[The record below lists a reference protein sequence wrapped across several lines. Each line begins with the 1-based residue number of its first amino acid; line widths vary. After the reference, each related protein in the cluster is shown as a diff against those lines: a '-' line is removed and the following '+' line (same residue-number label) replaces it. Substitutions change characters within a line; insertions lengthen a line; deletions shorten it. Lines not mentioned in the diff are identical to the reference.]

1 MLIKRKQTTSQLLMI
16 RPANFGFNPETAES
30 NAFQQKAGA
39 EHSAEISEQAI
50 REFDAFVAKLH
61 EAGIQVI
68 VVKDTAQP
76 IKTDAVFPNNW
87 VSSHSNGT
95 VVTYSMCAPSRRTE
109 RRDDIL
115 NALSKDFDLK
125 RRVDFSH
132 YESQGK
138 FLEGTGSLIFDRVHR
153 LVYACLSP
161 RTSDD
166 LLDEFCEW
174 AEYEKIR
181 FRAVD
186 AEGIDIYHT
195 NVMMAVGDQFV
206 VICLDTIRDEQ
217 EKARLHYYFRETG
230 KEIIEISLEQM
241 NQFAG
246 NMLQVEN
253 ADGESFMVM
262 SEQAFKSLND
272 TQVKQIEHY
281 ARILHSPIYT
291 IEKYGGGSARCMM
304 AEIFLAVR
312 V

>member
-1 MLIKRKQTTSQLLMI
+1 MLIKRKQTTSKILMI
-16 RPANFGFNPETAES
+16 RPTNFGFNPETAES

-39 EHSAEISEQAI
+39 EHITEIREQAVL
-50 REFDAFVAKLH
+50 EFDTFVKTLR

-68 VVKDTAQP
+68 VVKDTARP

-87 VSSHSNGT
+87 VSFHSNGT
-95 VVTYSMCAPSRRTE
+95 AVTYSMCAPTRRTE
-109 RRDDIL
+109 RRYDIL
-115 NALSKDFDLK
+115 DALSKNFDLK
-125 RRVDFSH
+125 RRIDFSH
-132 YESQGK
+132 YESQDK

-161 RTSDD
+161 RTEEA

-174 AEYEKIR
+174 AAYEKVQ

-186 AEGIDIYHT
+186 ASGMDIYHT
-195 NVMMAVGDQFV
+195 NVMMAVGDEFV
-206 VICLDTIRDEQ
+206 VICLDTIQDEQ

-230 KEIIEISLEQM
+230 KEIIEISMEQM

-253 ADGESFMVM
+253 EAGESFMVM

-272 TQVKQIEHY
+272 TQIKQIERY
-281 ARILHSPIYT
+281 AHILYSPIYT

-304 AEIFLAVR
+304 AEVFLPDL
-312 V
+312 